1 MSGYIPLSLTGSEA
15 DKRST
20 LRSCIE
26 YLKRMKQSDAVY
38 GICKQSSMPS
48 LHTDLIEQLL
58 HPTENCRDP
67 FLSINDNFAYRL
79 KLVPHDG
86 VRDKTCNQGNFLLHY
101 TELFHNTPTQTSE
114 IPKRRRK

>member
-1 MSGYIPLSLTGSEA
+1 MSGYIPLSLAGDEA
-15 DKRST
+15 DKRFA
-20 LRSCIE
+20 LRNCIE
-26 YLKRMKQSDAVY
+26 YLKRMKQFDAVY

-58 HPTENCRDP
+58 HPVENCRDP

-86 VRDKTCNQGNFLLHY
+86 VHDKTCDQCNFLLHY
-101 TELFHNTPTQTSE
+101 SEIFHNTPTQTCE
-114 IPKRRRK
+114 TPKRRKK